1 MLLITEYCLG
11 QGYTVINHVHPPIL
25 ENELHKNT
33 INTKHKNTINT
44 IPGKSA
50 HPRNFIV
57 EQILAFCALCPEKTN
72 GFVVK

>member
-11 QGYTVINHVHPPIL
+11 QGYTVINHAYPPTL
-25 ENELHKNT
+25 ENEF
-33 INTKHKNTINT
+33 HKNTINT

-50 HPRNFIV
+50 HPYNFIV